1 MTDHSPHFSIRPY
14 GDRWAVVSGEEVV
27 LVANSQANA
36 RAVVATADSVLE
48 ESGIGPAAETRT
60 FVEDEA

>member
-27 LVANSQANA
+27 LVANSQASA
-36 RAVVATADSVLE
+36 QAVVATADSVLE
-48 ESGIGPAAETRT
+48 KSGIGPAAETRS
-60 FVEDEA
+60 FADDDA

>member
-27 LVANSQANA
+27 LVASSQASA
-36 RAVVATADSVLE
+36 QAVVATADSVLE
-48 ESGIGPAAETRT
+48 KSGIGPAAEART
-60 FVEDEA
+60 FASDED

>member
-27 LVANSQANA
+27 LVASSQASA

-48 ESGIGPAAETRT
+48 KSGIGPASEARS
-60 FVEDEA
+60 FASGED

>member
-27 LVANSQANA
+27 LVASSQASA
-36 RAVVATADSVLE
+36 QAVVATADSVLE
-48 ESGIGPAAETRT
+48 KSGIGPAPETRS
-60 FVEDEA
+60 FADEA

>member
-27 LVANSQANA
+27 LVANSQASA

-48 ESGIGPAAETRT
+48 KSGIGSAAEART
-60 FVEDEA
+60 FASDED